1 MLERR
6 ARSPPPEPLP
16 PSAPS
21 APPAAEEM
29 RAGGVKVREERTRL
43 RGASPLPS
51 QGGAAAARGW
61 ASTAIRTYY
70 YYA

>member
-1 MLERR
+1 
-6 ARSPPPEPLP
+6 
-16 PSAPS
+16 
-21 APPAAEEM
+21 
-29 RAGGVKVREERTRL
+29 GGVKVREERTRL